1 MRDNN
6 LKNQNY
12 SKVIYF
18 FGMVFLIVFLSSCSK
33 KENEVRFDHDNTAIL
48 MSNSHKSGTLYNVT
62 MVCGHLASQCP
73 NGCVTTEVGT
83 VHVNCQGWGH
93 TCTRTASLS
102 VVPAAGGVYT
112 ATTQDS
118 TDLTS
123 DPYFNMPARSL
134 YTGMDDSG
142 LPRWLN
148 IPAQF
153 VLRDS
158 TTRLFIFNG
167 VFFSQQQ
174 VYKNQ

>member
-1 MRDNN
+1 MRK
-6 LKNQNY
+6 LY
-12 SKVIYF
+12 L
-18 FGMVFLIVFLSSCSK
+18 GMAMIMAVMGLISCEKSQT
-33 KENEVRFDHDNTAIL
+33 VT
-48 MSNSHKSGTLYNVT
+48 SNFEDEMNRAELIGNGQKSGTLYNMSIQV
-62 MVCGHLASQCP
+62 GHSAAGCP
-73 NGCVTTEVGT
+73 GCVTNMGQTY
-83 VHVNCQGWGH
+83 HVDCQGAGNI
-93 TCTRTASLS
+93 CTSSGIINVAP
-102 VVPAAGGVYT
+102 VAANLYT

-123 DPYFNMPARSL
+123 EPYFNMPARSL
-134 YTGMDDSG
+134 YTGMDDTG

-158 TTRLFIFNG
+158 TTRLFTFTG

>member
-1 MRDNN
+1 M
-6 LKNQNY
+6 KQY
-12 SKVIYF
+12 
-18 FGMVFLIVFLSSCSK
+18 
-33 KENEVRFDHDNTAIL
+33 
-48 MSNSHKSGTLYNVT
+48 
-62 MVCGHLASQCP
+62 
-73 NGCVTTEVGT
+73 
-83 VHVNCQGWGH
+83 
-93 TCTRTASLS
+93 
-102 VVPAAGGVYT
+102 
-112 ATTQDS
+112 TTQDS

-134 YTGMDDSG
+134 YTGMDDTG

-158 TTRLFIFNG
+158 TTRLFTFTG

>member
-1 MRDNN
+1 MRK
-6 LKNQNY
+6 LYLGMAMIMAVMGLLSCEKSQN
-12 SKVIYF
+12 VISNV
-18 FGMVFLIVFLSSCSK
+18 GDEMNRAELISSGQ
-33 KENEVRFDHDNTAIL
+33 
-48 MSNSHKSGTLYNVT
+48 KSGTLYNVSIQ
-62 MVCGHLASQCP
+62 VGH
-73 NGCVTTEVGT
+73 
-83 VHVNCQGWGH
+83 
-93 TCTRTASLS
+93 
-102 VVPAAGGVYT
+102 PAAGCPGCVNYNGQIYHVDCQGSGNICTSSGIINVVPVAANLYT

-123 DPYFNMPARSL
+123 APYFNMPARSL
-134 YTGMDDSG
+134 YTGMDDTG

-158 TTRLFIFNG
+158 TTRLFTFTG

>member
-1 MRDNN
+1 MRK
-6 LKNQNY
+6 LY
-12 SKVIYF
+12 L
-18 FGMVFLIVFLSSCSK
+18 GMVMIMAVMGLISCEKSQ
-33 KENEVRFDHDNTAIL
+33 TL
-48 MSNSHKSGTLYNVT
+48 TSNVGDEMNRAELISNGQKSGTLYNVSIQ
-62 MVCGHLASQCP
+62 VGHPAAGCP
-73 NGCVTTEVGT
+73 GCVTNMGQTY
-83 VHVNCQGWGH
+83 HIDCQGHGT
-93 TCTRTASLS
+93 TCNVSGIVN
-102 VVPAAGGVYT
+102 VVPATGSLYT

-134 YTGMDDSG
+134 YTGMDDTG

-158 TTRLFIFNG
+158 TTRLFTFMG

>member
-1 MRDNN
+1 MRK
-6 LKNQNY
+6 LY
-12 SKVIYF
+12 L
-18 FGMVFLIVFLSSCSK
+18 GMAMIMAVMGLISCEKSQTLTSNVGDEMNRAELISSGQ
-33 KENEVRFDHDNTAIL
+33 
-48 MSNSHKSGTLYNVT
+48 KSGTSYNIS
-62 MVCGHLASQCP
+62 MLCGHPATGCP
-73 NGCVTTEVGT
+73 GCVTNMGQTY
-83 VHVNCQGWGH
+83 HIDCQGHGT
-93 TCTRTASLS
+93 TCNVSGIVN
-102 VVPAAGGVYT
+102 VVPATGSLYT

-123 DPYFNMPARSL
+123 APYFNMPARSL
-134 YTGMDDSG
+134 YTGMDDTG

-158 TTRLFIFNG
+158 TTRLFTFTG

>member
-1 MRDNN
+1 MKKMY
-6 LKNQNY
+6 LF
-12 SKVIYF
+12 SAIIIV
-18 FGMVFLIVFLSSCSK
+18 IVFMTSCEKSKNISSNPID
-33 KENEVRFDHDNTAIL
+33 EWNRAELI
-48 MSNSHKSGTLYNVT
+48 SNGQKTGTLYSVSIR
-62 MVCGHLASQCP
+62 CGHSGANCP
-73 NGCVTTEVGT
+73 GCVTHNGQTF
-83 VHVNCQGWGH
+83 HVDCQGAGNA
-93 TCTRTASLS
+93 CSSSGIVNVQLAS
-102 VVPAAGGVYT
+102 GNIYT

-123 DPYFNMPARSL
+123 APYFNMPARSL

-158 TTRLFIFNG
+158 TTRLFTFTG

>member
-1 MRDNN
+1 MKRT
-6 LKNQNY
+6 
-12 SKVIYF
+12 
-18 FGMVFLIVFLSSCSK
+18 FLWVATIITICLLSSCEKSK
-33 KENEVRFDHDNTAIL
+33 TNLPDPIDEWNRAELI
-48 MSNSHKSGTLYNVT
+48 SNGQKAGTLYSVSIQ
-62 MVCGHLASQCP
+62 CGHSGANCP
-73 NGCVTTEVGT
+73 GCVTHNGQTF
-83 VHVNCQGWGH
+83 HVDCQGNGNL
-93 TCTRTASLS
+93 CNRSGIVNVQLVS
-102 VVPAAGGVYT
+102 GNMYT

-134 YTGMDDSG
+134 YTGMDDTG

-158 TTRLFIFNG
+158 ITRLFTFTG

>member
-1 MRDNN
+1 MKKMY
-6 LKNQNY
+6 LF
-12 SKVIYF
+12 SVIIIAV
-18 FGMVFLIVFLSSCSK
+18 VFMSSCEKTKNIVS
-33 KENEVRFDHDNTAIL
+33 EPIDEWNRAELINNGMRT
-48 MSNSHKSGTLYNVT
+48 GTLYNVSFQ
-62 MVCGHLASQCP
+62 CGHSGATCP
-73 NGCVTTEVGT
+73 GCITQNGHTI
-83 VHVNCQGWGH
+83 HIDCQGNG
-93 TCTRTASLS
+93 TLCNRS
-102 VVPAAGGVYT
+102 GVIDVQLVSANLYT

-134 YTGMDDSG
+134 YTGMDDTG

-158 TTRLFIFNG
+158 TTRLFTFNG

>member
-1 MRDNN
+1 MKKIVSTK
-6 LKNQNY
+6 LCIIA
-12 SKVIYF
+12 SVVCTMLLF
-18 FGMVFLIVFLSSCSK
+18 FSSCEKHQIVKNVGST
-33 KENEVRFDHDNTAIL
+33 EHTAQVMPDGRKTGVMYY
-48 MSNSHKSGTLYNVT
+48 MSSR
-62 MVCGHLASQCP
+62 CGHDASQCP
-73 NGCVTTEVGT
+73 NGCVHSTGGDF
-83 VHVNCQGWGH
+83 HADCQGWGNN
-93 TCTRTASLS
+93 CTLNASLY
-102 VVPAAGGVYT
+102 VVPVSAGLYT

-158 TTRLFIFNG
+158 TTRLFTFTG

>member
-1 MRDNN
+1 MY
-6 LKNQNY
+6 LF
-12 SKVIYF
+12 SVIIIAV
-18 FGMVFLIVFLSSCSK
+18 VFMSSCEKTKNIVS
-33 KENEVRFDHDNTAIL
+33 EPIDEWNRAELINNGLRT
-48 MSNSHKSGTLYNVT
+48 GTLYNVSFQ
-62 MVCGHLASQCP
+62 CGHSGATCP
-73 NGCVTTEVGT
+73 GCVSYGGQTY
-83 VHVNCQGWGH
+83 HVNCQGHG
-93 TCTRTASLS
+93 SLCS
-102 VVPAAGGVYT
+102 RSGVIDVQLVSANLYT

-158 TTRLFIFNG
+158 TTRLFTFTG

>member
-1 MRDNN
+1 M
-6 LKNQNY
+6 
-12 SKVIYF
+12 SKMYLFSAIIIV
-18 FGMVFLIVFLSSCSK
+18 IVFMTSCEKSKNISSDPID
-33 KENEVRFDHDNTAIL
+33 EWNRAELINNGLRT
-48 MSNSHKSGTLYNVT
+48 GTLYNVSFQ
-62 MVCGHLASQCP
+62 CGHSGATCP
-73 NGCVTTEVGT
+73 GCVTRNGQTF
-83 VHVNCQGWGH
+83 HVDCQGQG
-93 TCTRTASLS
+93 TLCSSSSIVNVQLAS
-102 VVPAAGGVYT
+102 GNIYT

-123 DPYFNMPARSL
+123 APYFNMPARSL

-158 TTRLFIFNG
+158 TTRLFTFNG

-174 VYKNQ
+174 IYKNQ

>member
-1 MRDNN
+1 MAVMG
-6 LKNQNY
+6 LLSCEKSQT
-12 SKVIYF
+12 
-18 FGMVFLIVFLSSCSK
+18 LISNVGDEMNRAELISSGQ
-33 KENEVRFDHDNTAIL
+33 
-48 MSNSHKSGTLYNVT
+48 KSGTSYNVSLL
-62 MVCGHLASQCP
+62 CGH
-73 NGCVTTEVGT
+73 
-83 VHVNCQGWGH
+83 
-93 TCTRTASLS
+93 
-102 VVPAAGGVYT
+102 PAAGCPGCVNLGGVTSHIDCQGGGNQCTTSATVSVQLVSANLYT

-123 DPYFNMPARSL
+123 EPYFNMPARSL

-158 TTRLFIFNG
+158 TTRLFTFTG

>member
-1 MRDNN
+1 M
-6 LKNQNY
+6 
-12 SKVIYF
+12 SKMYLFSAIIIV
-18 FGMVFLIVFLSSCSK
+18 IVFMTSCEKSKNISSDPID
-33 KENEVRFDHDNTAIL
+33 EWNRAELINNGMRT
-48 MSNSHKSGTLYNVT
+48 GTLYNVSFQ
-62 MVCGHLASQCP
+62 CGHSGATCPGCVSVAGQVYHVDCQGAGSQCTSSGII
-73 NGCVTTEVGT
+73 N
-83 VHVNCQGWGH
+83 
-93 TCTRTASLS
+93 
-102 VVPAAGGVYT
+102 VVPVAANLYT

-123 DPYFNMPARSL
+123 APYFNMPARSL

-158 TTRLFIFNG
+158 TTHLFTFNG